1 MIGLILKDF
10 YSLRQ
15 YVKTMLFM
23 LVFVAFISSGTDNPA
38 TFFEGF
44 IVIMSMMMAIYSFS
58 YDNVAK
64 WDRFGLSLPV
74 TRNEVV
80 AGKYILA
87 LILCLTGMLLSFAMS
102 SVILMLRPLDGFGL
116 KEHLI
121 NLGLTAAIAIT
132 FYSLLLPLIFKFGVE
147 KSRLFLI
154 AIFALPSAAIVS
166 FGQLGIPVP
175 TGEFIMDMLKLLPFV
190 SVILF
195 LLSFLISC
203 RIYNAKEI

>member
-1 MIGLILKDF
+1 MIGLILKDL

-23 LVFVAFISSGTDNPA
+23 LVFFAFLSWGMDNPA

-44 IVIMSMMMAIYSFS
+44 IVIMSMMMAIYSFT

-80 AGKYILA
+80 AGKYILS
-87 LILCLTGMLLSFAMS
+87 LILCLTGMLLSFAIS
-102 SVILMLRPLDGFGL
+102 SVILILRPVDDFGL

-121 NLGLTAAIAIT
+121 NLGLTAAVAIT
-132 FYSLLLPLIFKFGVE
+132 FFSLLLPLIFKFGVE

-154 AIFALPSAAIVS
+154 AIFAAPTAMIVS
-166 FGQLGIPVP
+166 FGQLGLSIP
-175 TGEFIMDMLKLLPFV
+175 TEEFIMNILKLLPIV
-190 SVILF
+190 SVVLF